1 MTGEGGAMDQW
12 KQKLQEIFQKE
23 KSLKLVVLLGICGI
37 ALIGLSSFWEPAPAQ
52 EKQTETVNQEDYS
65 DRLESELSR
74 IVTAITGEEAPTV
87 VVTLADNGRSLYA
100 SDQRENT
107 RQEEGASSVERETS
121 HILLEDADGSQSAL
135 TVTQTQPE
143 IQGVVVV
150 SALADDPAVREK
162 LLTAVCT
169 ALDVSTARVCIT
181 SRA

>member
-1 MTGEGGAMDQW
+1 MVQW
-12 KQKLQEIFQKE
+12 KQKLQELFQKE
-23 KSLKLVVLLGICGI
+23 KALKLVVLLGICGI
-37 ALIGLSSFWEPAPAQ
+37 ALIGLSSFWEAAPAQ
-52 EKQTETVNQEDYS
+52 EKQAESVVQEDYS
-65 DRLESELSR
+65 DRLEAELSR
-74 IVTAITGEEAPTV
+74 IVTAITGEEEPAV
-87 VVTLADNGRSLYA
+87 VVTLSDNGRSLYA

-107 RQEEGASSVERETS
+107 RQEDGTAFLERETS
-121 HILLEDADGSQSAL
+121 HILLEDADGNQSAL

-169 ALDVSTARVCIT
+169 ALGVSTARVCVT

>member
-1 MTGEGGAMDQW
+1 MIQW
-12 KQKLQEIFQKE
+12 KQRLWEIFQKE
-23 KSLKLVVLLGICGI
+23 KALKLVVLLGICGI

-52 EKQTETVNQEDYS
+52 KEELDPVSQEDYS
-65 DRLESELSR
+65 AQLESGISR

-87 VVTLADNGRSLYA
+87 VVTLADSGRSLYA

-107 RQEEGASSVERETS
+107 RQEDGASSTERETS
-121 HILLEDADGSQSAL
+121 HILLEDADGGQSAL

-143 IQGVVVV
+143 VQGVVVV
-150 SALADDPAVREK
+150 SAMADDPAVREK

-169 ALDVSTARVCIT
+169 ALDVSTARVCVT